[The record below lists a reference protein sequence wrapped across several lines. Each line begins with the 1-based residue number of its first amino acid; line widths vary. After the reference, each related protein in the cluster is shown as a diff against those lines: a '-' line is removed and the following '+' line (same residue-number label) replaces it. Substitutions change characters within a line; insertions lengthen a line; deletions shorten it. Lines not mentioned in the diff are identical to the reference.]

1 MRRKKGRMNEIP
13 ILVRCEPKASKSSI
27 WARIVQ
33 SWTKSV
39 SESGV
44 SAGFEMR
51 DRLSN
56 FRDSGL
62 DFTGTDGKEAV
73 SGFPA
78 KKFRKGRACRFPTNS
93 IMRLLPREERADFH
107 HSGTSQLWAFER
119 KNERISNIR
128 ATTDRR
134 RKKCQFV

>member
-44 SAGFEMR
+44 SVGFEMR
-51 DRLSN
+51 DRLPN
-56 FRDSGL
+56 FRDGGL
-62 DFTGTDGKEAV
+62 DFTRADGKEAMN
-73 SGFPA
+73 GFPA
-78 KKFRKGRACRFPTNS
+78 KKFRRGRACGFPTNS
-93 IMRLLPREERADFH
+93 IVRLLPREGWTNFQHPGDH
-107 HSGTSQLWAFER
+107 
-119 KNERISNIR
+119 
-128 ATTDRR
+128 
-134 RKKCQFV
+134 